1 MMGMNTFNN
10 RHRRTLFLWF
20 WITQCL
26 RQASADEDP
35 QLFVTGTT
43 PFLNRKDSNPF
54 APDRTSQA
62 PYVHWTC
69 YDRQK
74 STTPL
79 QCCQTIYQMIQT
91 DPETLRWR
99 TKQKG
104 PSKFDKKDFL
114 QYCTKNLRP
123 IPNSPHPPG
132 PRARYTLV
140 RVPEGTKLNIRNWSQ
155 IFGSATESRVPT
167 HQWSSDDVIS
177 PIAPS
182 RKARQLFLP
191 SKEEEDERISS
202 SPATFSAQLQT
213 VFVADEDYDTKR
225 YLRHTLTTPA
235 LSETSVTIEMQ
246 LLLFLPEGVAL
257 GKQSRG
263 VTPCITKGCEVETRT
278 ALSTQTSLTQLDVV
292 TTQLTATLEGNSL
305 QWMTQLILE
314 DDESY
319 TIPAPILHYGKLIMD
334 DRVLEF
340 DGEATMANP
349 IVTDLEEAW
358 KGDEL

>member
-1 MMGMNTFNN
+1 M
-10 RHRRTLFLWF
+10 
-20 WITQCL
+20 
-26 RQASADEDP
+26 
-35 QLFVTGTT
+35 FVTGTT

-69 YDRQK
+69 YHDDIPSKK
-74 STTPL
+74 STPL

-99 TKQKG
+99 TKQSAS
-104 PSKFDKKDFL
+104 SKFDKKDFL
-114 QYCTKNLRP
+114 QFCTKNLRP
-123 IPNSPHPPG
+123 IPTSPHPTG
-132 PRARYTLV
+132 PTARYTLV

-155 IFGSATESRVPT
+155 IFGSVSFSATERRVPT

-182 RKARQLFLP
+182 RKAKQLFLP
-191 SKEEEDERISS
+191 NEEEEEEPKSS
-202 SPATFSAQLQT
+202 STTTFSAQLQT
-213 VFVADEDYDTKR
+213 VFVADEDNDTKR
-225 YLRHTLTTPA
+225 YLRHTLTLPTIPG
-235 LSETSVTIEMQ
+235 TSVTIEMHI
-246 LLLFLPEGVAL
+246 LLFLPEGVAL

-263 VTPCITKGCEVETRT
+263 VISCGNSTKCEVETRT
-278 ALSTQTSLTQLDVV
+278 MLSTQTSLTQLDVV
-292 TTQLTATLEGNSL
+292 TTRLMATLEETGSL
-305 QWMTQLILE
+305 QWMTRLILE
-314 DDESY
+314 DDESF

-334 DRVLEF
+334 DSVLEF

-349 IVTDLEEAW
+349 IVTDVEEAW

>member
-1 MMGMNTFNN
+1 M
-10 RHRRTLFLWF
+10 WF
-20 WITQCL
+20 WITQFL
-26 RQASADEDP
+26 RHAYADED
-35 QLFVTGTT
+35 LFVTGTT

-69 YDRQK
+69 YDSQK
-74 STTPL
+74 SMTPL

-99 TKQKG
+99 TKQSA

-123 IPNSPHPPG
+123 IPTSHPASG
-132 PRARYTLV
+132 PTARYTLV

-155 IFGSATESRVPT
+155 IFGSTTGSGIPT

-182 RKARQLFLP
+182 RKARQLFLAT
-191 SKEEEDERISS
+191 KEEDEEPSTT
-202 SPATFSAQLQT
+202 TFSAQLQT
-213 VFVADEDYDTKR
+213 VFVADEDNDTKR
-225 YLRHTLTTPA
+225 YLRHTLTLPA
-235 LSETSVTIEMQ
+235 ISETPVTIDMHI
-246 LLLFLPEGVAL
+246 LLFLPEGVAL

-263 VTPCITKGCEVETRT
+263 VTSCITEKCEVETRT
-278 ALSTQTSLTQLDVV
+278 TLSTQTSLTQLDVV
-292 TTQLTATLEGNSL
+292 TTRLNATLEGNSL

-319 TIPAPILHYGKLIMD
+319 TIPAPILHHGKLIID
-334 DRVLEF
+334 DRELEF

-349 IVTDLEEAW
+349 IVTDVEEAW